1 MCVPLAHAG
10 ALIPTYIAVVLAL
23 GFLSQPH
30 CGWGVFSGKD
40 GDGAVAMETRYSLQC
55 PALSPTATFFSLSHP
70 PQQLG
75 EAGRTASSGL
85 LGDRLGNCG

>member
-1 MCVPLAHAG
+1 MCVPLARAG
-10 ALIPTYIAVVLAL
+10 ALIPTYIPVVLAL

-30 CGWGVFSGKD
+30 CGWGVFSGRD
-40 GDGAVAMETRYSLQC
+40 GDGEGWGSGHGHQVFPAVSSA
-55 PALSPTATFFSLSHP
+55 FSLSHP

-85 LGDRLGNCG
+85 LGDRPGNCG